1 MNQLADQFTISGQ
14 GDMTL
19 HLEQPAKKWKLPQET
34 LISDDPLARCL
45 AILTKIFDNPFSTQT
60 LTAGLPLEDGR
71 LTPALFGRAAARA
84 GLTSRVIKRELSR
97 IASQILPAVLLLKNG
112 SACVATACDT
122 AGVWTIILPE
132 SDGGE
137 MQISST
143 DLASLYDGSVIFSRP
158 AFRFDSRTQEHKVPT
173 TRHWFWDVF
182 RQSSGLYCE
191 VIVATFLINVF
202 ALVTPLFA
210 MNVYDRVVPN
220 NAFETLWVLSSGI
233 LIVLV
238 FDLIMKTLRAY
249 FLDIAGK
256 RVDVI
261 LSASIFEKIMGL
273 KTAVRPQSVG
283 SLASNLQEFEM
294 FRDFITSAT
303 MILLID
309 LPFTALFLVVIFWLG
324 GALVLVPFTAVPI
337 IILIALVL
345 QRPLQGVIRKSFRV
359 GSQKHATLIEVLAGI
374 DTVKAAGAE
383 GVVQKKWENIISEQ
397 SDLSLRS
404 KLLTNAIINQSG
416 FFQQATYIAVIIA
429 GCFLI
434 SDRTLTVGGLIAC
447 SMLTSRITAPLSQVA
462 SLITRYYQAR
472 SAVQGVDDI
481 MQLPEE
487 RPIGKSYIHRPVLA
501 GDIEFR
507 NVTFSYPEAQV
518 PA

>member
-1 MNQLADQFTISGQ
+1 
-14 GDMTL
+14 
-19 HLEQPAKKWKLPQET
+19 
-34 LISDDPLARCL
+34 
-45 AILTKIFDNPFSTQT
+45 
-60 LTAGLPLEDGR
+60 
-71 LTPALFGRAAARA
+71 
-84 GLTSRVIKRELSR
+84 
-97 IASQILPAVLLLKNG
+97 
-112 SACVATACDT
+112 
-122 AGVWTIILPE
+122 
-132 SDGGE
+132 
-137 MQISST
+137 
-143 DLASLYDGSVIFSRP
+143 
-158 AFRFDSRTQEHKVPT
+158 
-173 TRHWFWDVF
+173 
-182 RQSSGLYCE
+182 
-191 VIVATFLINVF
+191 
-202 ALVTPLFA
+202 
-210 MNVYDRVVPN
+210 
-220 NAFETLWVLSSGI
+220 
-233 LIVLV
+233 V

-256 RVDVI
+256 RVDII

-309 LPFTALFLVVIFWLG
+309 LPFTILFLVVIFWLG

-518 PA
+518 PALVNVSFRIQRGERVGIIGRIGSGKSTLEKLVLGLYEPSEGSVWVDGVDLQQIDPADLRRNVGYVPQDATLFFGSVKENIVMGAPYVDDSMILRAADIAGVSEFVNRHPQGFDMQVGERGLILSGGQRQSVANARALLLNTPILILDEPSNSLDSRSEEGFKIRLSPHLEGRTLLLVTHRTSLLTLVNRLIVMDGGRVIADGPKEQVVQALSGGKLHVAEN

>member
-1 MNQLADQFTISGQ
+1 MNQPAPISSGQ
-14 GDMTL
+14 AAVAPYQEEDD
-19 HLEQPAKKWKLPQET
+19 EKWEIPHDAL
-34 LISDDPLARCL
+34 LSDDPLVRCL
-45 AILTKIFDNPFSTQT
+45 AILTKLFNRPFSIQT
-60 LTAGLPLEDGR
+60 LTAGLPLENGR
-71 LTPALFGRAAARA
+71 LTPALFGRASARA
-84 GLTSRVIKRELSR
+84 GLTSRVIKRDLLR
-97 IASQILPAVLLLKNG
+97 ISPMTLPTVLLLRNG
-112 SACVATACDT
+112 NACIAKSRDAADI
-122 AGVWTIILPE
+122 WTIILPE

-137 MQISST
+137 MQIANA
-143 DLASLYDGSVIFSRP
+143 DLEEFYDGSVIFSRP
-158 AFRFDSRTQEHKVPT
+158 DFRFDPRAPDHTIPK
-173 TRHWFWDVF
+173 TRNWFWDVF
-182 RQSSGLYCE
+182 RQSSRLYYE
-191 VIVATFLINVF
+191 VIIATFLINVF
-202 ALVTPLFA
+202 ALVTPLFT

-220 NAFETLWVLSSGI
+220 NAFETLWVLAIGI
-233 LIVLV
+233 LIIFV

-309 LPFTALFLVVIFWLG
+309 LPFTILFLVVIFWLG
-324 GALVLVPFTAVPI
+324 GALVLVPLVIMPV

-345 QRPLQGVIRKSFRV
+345 QRPLQAVIQKSSRL
-359 GSQKHATLIEVLAGI
+359 GSQKHATLIETLTGI
-374 DTVKAAGAE
+374 DAVKAVSAE
-383 GVVQKKWENIISEQ
+383 GIVQKKWENIISEQ

-416 FFQQATYIAVIIA
+416 LLQQIAYTGVVIV

-434 SDRTLTVGGLIAC
+434 ADRTLTMGGLIAS
-447 SMLTSRITAPLSQVA
+447 SMLTGRITAPLSQVA